1 MEESN
6 VTNQAP
12 TEMNPVSQTV
22 QHPGPSKKAKM
33 IITGAFILLAVLVGL
48 YFWGR
53 NRVPPEPEYT
63 VEQKVQQINDVV
75 SRTEKQG
82 LPPAE
87 TQIDIMKYN
96 AQE

>member
-6 VTNQAP
+6 VTNQTP
-12 TEMNPVSQTV
+12 IETNTVPEPV
-22 QHPGPSKKAKM
+22 QHHTIPKKAVM
-33 IITGAFILLAVLVGL
+33 VITVTCIILAVLIGL

-63 VEQKVQQINDVV
+63 VEEKVQLIDDVA

-82 LPPAE
+82 LPPDE
-87 TQIDIMKYN
+87 TRIDIMKYN